1 MTEPNDT
8 WVNRLKDLT
17 GDSPGEK
24 KAEEFVHDL
33 YTTAQ
38 NELDAQRAQAEYE
51 REE

>member
-1 MTEPNDT
+1 MTEPPDR
-8 WVNRLKDLT
+8 WVDRLKDLT
-17 GDSPGEK
+17 GDSSGK

-33 YTTAQ
+33 YTAAQ

>member
-1 MTEPNDT
+1 MTEPSDK
-8 WVNRLKDLT
+8 WVDRLKNLT

-38 NELDAQRAQAEYE
+38 NELDAQRAQAELE